1 MFLGQLES
9 LMEVNQ
15 KNAMGDSGYWAGVSQ
30 RAAAAY
36 DSLKNFGSIPTRAD
50 GIAEQEFPNSARDAS
65 TKNAFRHALGTG
77 MMTQALGGGQLG
89 GALAKG
95 AGYLWEGLGA
105 KDFIDNRPGY
115 REDTKHDLNA
125 NSVGATVGQQTINQ
139 QELINALRGLAA
151 NAPLQQAPGIFAPSP
166 GYLTRS
172 VQ

>member
-1 MFLGQLES
+1 MAGNKEP
-9 LMEVNQ
+9 
-15 KNAMGDSGYWAGVSQ
+15 MGNEGYWAGVSQ

-36 DSLKNFGSIPTRAD
+36 DSLKNFGSIPERAD
-50 GIAEQEFPNSARDAS
+50 GIAEQAYPGFARDAS

-77 MMTQALGGGQLG
+77 MMTQALGGGQIG

-115 REDTKHDLNA
+115 RADTLHDLNA
-125 NSVGATVGQQTINQ
+125 NAIGATAGQQTTNQ
-139 QELINALRGLAA
+139 QELINALRGMAA
-151 NAPLQQAPGIFAPSP
+151 TAPQQPAPGFFAPSS

-172 VQ
+172 VK

>member
-1 MFLGQLES
+1 MANDK
-9 LMEVNQ
+9 NQ
-15 KNAMGDSGYWAGVSQ
+15 MGNQGYWAGVGQ
-30 RAAAAY
+30 RATAAY
-36 DSLKNFGSIPTRAD
+36 DSLKNFGSIPERAD
-50 GIAEQEFPNSARDAS
+50 GIAEQAYPGSARDAS

-115 REDTKHDLNA
+115 REDTRHDLNA
-125 NSVGATVGQQTINQ
+125 NAIGASVAQQTMNQ

-151 NAPLQQAPGIFAPSP
+151 NAPLQQAPGLFAPSP

-172 VQ
+172 AR